1 MIRRILI
8 ADDHPMCS
16 AALGMAVNVADTAI
30 IAETAATLQEAED
43 IARRGPLALILLDLL
58 LPDVEGFA
66 GLALIRAIRPD
77 TPIAI
82 VSSLDHDD
90 TIRKAIGLGARGFIS
105 KASSIDQMVAALR
118 VLLAGGQWF
127 PDRALANAD
136 AGPDISTR
144 IGELSIAQL
153 RVLRAIADGGQNK
166 HIAHALNLSE
176 PTIKSHL
183 NAIFRKL
190 GVSNRTQAVLAL
202 RELEPI
208 GR

>member
-16 AALGMAVNVADTAI
+16 AALGMAANVVDTAI
-30 IAETAATLQEAED
+30 IAETAATLNEAEA
-43 IARRGPLALILLDLL
+43 IARRAPLALILLDLL

-66 GLALIRAIRPD
+66 GLALMRAICPD

-82 VSSLDHDD
+82 VSSLDGDD
-90 TIRKAIGLGARGFIS
+90 TVRKAIGLGARGFIP
-105 KASSIDQMVAALR
+105 KASPIDKTVTALR
-118 VLLAGGQWF
+118 VLLEGGQWF
-127 PDRALANAD
+127 PDRALASPGD
-136 AGPDISTR
+136 APDFSTK
-144 IGELSIAQL
+144 IGELSVAQL
-153 RVLRAIADGGQNK
+153 RGLRAIADGAQNK

-202 RELEPI
+202 RELEAL

>member
-1 MIRRILI
+1 
-8 ADDHPMCS
+8 MCS